1 MQGGVSNEPMKRDY
15 YEVLGVTRGASL
27 DEIKKAYRK
36 IAKENH
42 PDVKPG
48 DKKAEERFKEATEA
62 YAVLSDPD
70 KKAKYDQY
78 GHAGVD
84 FNGQGFGGFG
94 DFSDFAD
101 FGLGDIFEMFFG
113 GSGGSTRRNGPRK
126 GADLRYD
133 LSITLHEAA
142 FGAKKEIEVPVSENC
157 SHCGGSGAAPGTSP
171 VTCSQCGGMG
181 QVKTVQRTPF
191 GQVSTTRTCPACNG
205 EGKII
210 TTPCEKCRGRG
221 KVRVNKTI
229 EVNIPAGSEEGLSL
243 RYSGRGE
250 AGERGGPNGDLYV
263 VLSIKRHEFFERN
276 GNDIYCEI
284 PITFVQAAL
293 GDEISVPTLHG
304 EVKMKIPEGT
314 QTSKVF
320 RLKGM
325 GVPYRRGS
333 GAGDQHVR
341 VVVVTPVKLSEKQKD
356 LLREFASVT
365 TESQQMGKKSF
376 WDKVK
381 ENVRDA
387 MG

>member
-1 MQGGVSNEPMKRDY
+1 MKRDY
-15 YEVLGVTRGASL
+15 YEVLGVTKSASL

-42 PDVKPG
+42 PDVNPG
-48 DKKAEERFKEATEA
+48 DKQAEERFKEATEA
-62 YAVLSDPD
+62 YAVLSSPE

-84 FNGQGFGGFG
+84 FNGQGGFGGFG

-113 GSGGSTRRNGPRK
+113 GGMGGSRRQGPVR

-133 LSITLHEAA
+133 LSITLFEAA
-142 FGAKKEIEVPVSENC
+142 FGAQKMIEVPVHVSCSEC
-157 SHCGGSGAAPGTSP
+157 SGSGAAPGTHP
-171 VTCSQCGGMG
+171 VTCPTCNGTG
-181 QVKTVQRTPF
+181 QMRMVQRTPF
-191 GQVSTTRTCPACNG
+191 GQVATTRTCTTCNG
-205 EGKII
+205 QGKTISS
-210 TTPCEKCRGRG
+210 PCNKCSGRG
-221 KVRVNKTI
+221 KVREVKKI
-229 EVNIPAGSEEGLSL
+229 EVNIPKGAEEGLSL
-243 RYSGRGE
+243 RFSGKGE
-250 AGERGGPNGDLYV
+250 AGERGGPPGDLYV
-263 VLSIKRHEFFERN
+263 VLLVKPHEFFERN

-293 GDEISVPTLHG
+293 GDDIDVPTIHG

-325 GVPYRRGS
+325 GIPFRRG
-333 GAGDQHVR
+333 GGTGDQHVR
-341 VVVVTPVKLSEKQKD
+341 VVVTTPTKLSEKQKEV
-356 LLREFASVT
+356 LREFGQITS
-365 TESQQMGKKSF
+365 ESQQMGKRKSL

-387 MG
+387 MGS